1 MNRKIWFFF
10 LKKIFSFI
18 SFFVFFFCEF
28 VLLLH
33 NQLKKYSKIFSMAT
47 ETVYYSCFLIYLH
60 QKYQNIIVLNYGF
73 DEVLF
78 KNKLSQ

>member
-1 MNRKIWFFF
+1 MNRKIWFFQK
-10 LKKIFSFI
+10 KKIFSFI
-18 SFFVFFFCEF
+18 SFFCFCEF